1 MIPVKIEQ
9 IWTELASGRGAPAH
23 KRIDDSHPLDFYAG
37 LEADGTRELLLIC
50 DSEPPSGKK
59 FRAFDVPI
67 QRRQDGRWALLVRLL
82 RPEFVRVFAHLCEDL
97 IEATRRGCSRA
108 EAPVLLLER
117 LVRWQ
122 RLFDRDRSGLLDDAR
137 LRGLVGELLFL
148 GHFAIP
154 AVGPEA
160 GVEAWL
166 GPLDGIQD
174 FRFSDRLVEV
184 KTSAFGQLRVRISS
198 VEQLDVIG
206 SDLYLSVAPIE
217 GVSQGSSG
225 ALLVAEIVQEV
236 RSKLVGPRWPLQIP
250 PSVATSNSPSGD
262 DRSAWIVALNPL
274 AVQGELA
281 AAQGYPRRRPLPPL
295 RHGRAPRWITR
306 VYREAVG
313 FGGLGCSVVCRW
325 LREVLGAC
333 QTAGSLFEPV
343 ASALEFQ

>member
-1 MIPVKIEQ
+1 MIPVNIEQ
-9 IWTELASGRGAPAH
+9 IWTELASGSGAPAH

-154 AVGPEA
+154 AVGLEA

-236 RSKLVGPRWPLQIP
+236 RSKLVGNQGAMLLFEERLAMAGYSDRPEYRERYFAFHGFSHFKVTSGFPR
-250 PSVATSNSPSGD
+250 
-262 DRSAWIVALNPL
+262 
-274 AVQGELA
+274 
-281 AAQGYPRRRPLPPL
+281 
-295 RHGRAPRWITR
+295 ITR
-306 VYREAVG
+306 QLLDPAVRTVRYT
-313 FGGLGCSVVCRW
+313 LDLAGCESFRCISPFDN
-325 LREVLGAC
+325 GIA
-333 QTAGSLFEPV
+333 Q
-343 ASALEFQ
+343 